1 MSDEHEAETP
11 DAIVSISGVWRCE
24 NCGDVVEPT
33 DSRAR
38 WAGDHWQHACGDPQA
53 GHYDCRFFRAD
64 DPRDAELARLRHKLA
79 AQREGMGREIGR
91 LVKENGRLKAAAK
104 DHEDLKSS
112 VAMARDAILN
122 ERRQL
127 AEMNVDSDIV
137 NAVLGI
143 LDDETA
149 WAYQPKP
156 DPGPDGEGSDTD

>member
-11 DAIVSISGVWRCE
+11 YAIVSISGVWRCE

-64 DPRDAELARLRHKLA
+64 DPRDAELARLRHELK
-79 AQREGMGREIGR
+79 AQREGMGRLAE
-91 LVKENGRLKAAAK
+91 ENSALRMVVS
-104 DHEDLKSS
+104 HI
-112 VAMARDAILN
+112 RDDILN

-127 AEMNVDSDIV
+127 ADLGAGPDFI

-143 LDDETA
+143 IDDR
-149 WAYQPKP
+149 WASEPALA